1 MTTIVRGIPETLA
14 ALARVQA
21 EAKVAAPVST
31 NAAARVLAAAMVK
44 EAPKRTGKLAGSVRI
59 TQEGDTGL
67 VGATVPYDRFVQ
79 KGTKY
84 MSAQPYGEVASD
96 ETKGGIVAAIAAVFK
111 TAIH

>member
-1 MTTIVRGIPETLA
+1 MATIVSGIPQTIA
-14 ALARVQA
+14 ALERVQI
-21 EAKVAAPVST
+21 EAKVAAPVASR
-31 NAAARVLAAAMVK
+31 AGGAVLAAAMIK

-59 TQEGDTGL
+59 TQEGDTTL

-96 ETKGGIVAAIAAVFK
+96 ETKGGIVAAIAAVFR